1 MKTIGIIIVSIFLL
15 RVAALTNY
23 IGGSINSGVSVVEN
37 ATESSPPTTVLT
49 LGMTGT
55 QFGYSLIGFYD

>member
-1 MKTIGIIIVSIFLL
+1 MTTIRIIILSILL
-15 RVAALTNY
+15 FIVAPLTNY
-23 IGGSINSGVSVVEN
+23 GSGSINSGVSVLEN
-37 ATESSPPTTVLT
+37 SYDTSPPTTVLT